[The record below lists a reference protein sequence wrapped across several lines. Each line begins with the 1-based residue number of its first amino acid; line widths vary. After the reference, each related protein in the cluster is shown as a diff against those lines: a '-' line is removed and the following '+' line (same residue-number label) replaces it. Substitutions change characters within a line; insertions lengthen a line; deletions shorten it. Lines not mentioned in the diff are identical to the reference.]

1 MDDFPMAISGLALLI
16 LHLIV
21 DNFLWTVLWVFLS
34 GVLAHV
40 AGTRSRSRIGWFFLS
55 LLVLSPF
62 ISLIILLA
70 LPNVRRERIEVE
82 RHQQIVRALANISID
97 ASAPAAE
104 LLSPVS
110 SRGLTGDRFHEAIN
124 TIGLTKESAHMFLGV
139 DNRVINRW
147 WSGQDIPRS
156 VELLLELMIALGLSA
171 ERVRQAHAH
180 RRQVIDCASASVT
193 DQIF

>member
-171 ERVRQAHAH
+171 ERVDKLTRIA
-180 RRQVIDCASASVT
+180 DK
-193 DQIF
+193 